1 MTRASINPPRDR
13 GTIKVRN
20 MHADRGFTL
29 MPDAA
34 APISLELP
42 VSTRTPNRP
51 RGSERELPLATFP
64 CRAVTAILHRFL
76 CPCPQ
81 WLSGLCV
88 GRSRQTE
95 RYFYPANGSC
105 YPWLQPEGK
114 KPAGREQSLTTHQP
128 ELLLPAV
135 CHPSVTGPRHQP
147 RGALASVSWASLV
160 SPGRE
165 AQGQAGWFF

>member
-20 MHADRGFTL
+20 MQADRGFTL

-34 APISLELP
+34 APMSLELP
-42 VSTRTPNRP
+42 VSTRTPYRP
-51 RGSERELPLATFP
+51 RGSERELPPATFP

-81 WLSGLCV
+81 WLSGPCV

-105 YPWLQPEGK
+105 HPWLQPEGK

-135 CHPSVTGPRHQP
+135 CHPSVTGPGEPWLLYLGLH
-147 RGALASVSWASLV
+147 W
-160 SPGRE
+160 
-165 AQGQAGWFF
+165 